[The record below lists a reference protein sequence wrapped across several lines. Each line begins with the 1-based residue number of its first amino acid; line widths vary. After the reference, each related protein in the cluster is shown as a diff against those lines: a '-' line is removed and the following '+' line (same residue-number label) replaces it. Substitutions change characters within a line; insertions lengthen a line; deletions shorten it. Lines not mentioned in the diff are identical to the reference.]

1 MTKKKI
7 GIILIIIGLV
17 IAISAG
23 VFYWYINREIK
34 GSPDDYVI
42 RETNNGIIVEN
53 KKAGLTVKA
62 PEGWEVKK
70 LEFLE
75 GSALIYTEDIEG
87 RMEHGIVEPPL
98 TKGCGVE
105 TAVVYKK
112 MTFEEI
118 KEEVKAIHWGLH
130 IKSEEFEEIT
140 LNQHPALKN
149 IFDSEILGQVMVIYI
164 PIKNKLYNFSLNWAP
179 NEKEQCIQ
187 EFDRFLET
195 VVID

>member
-1 MTKKKI
+1 MNKNTKI
-7 GIILIIIGLV
+7 IILIIV
-17 IAISAG
+17 ILAVAVGGI
-23 VFYWYINREIK
+23 FYWYTNREIK

-42 RETNNGIIVEN
+42 RQTSEGTIVEN
-53 KKAGLTVKA
+53 KKAGLIVKA
-62 PEGWEVKK
+62 PEGWETKK

-87 RMEHGIVEPPL
+87 RMEHGMVEPPL
-98 TKGCGVE
+98 TKGCGIE

-118 KEEVKAIHWGLH
+118 KEEVKAIHWGLQ

-140 LNQHPALKN
+140 ANQHPALKN
-149 IFDSEILGQVMVIYI
+149 TFDSEVLGQVMVIYI

-179 NEKEQCIQ
+179 DEKEKCIQ
-187 EFDRFLET
+187 EFNKFLET
-195 VVID
+195 VEID